1 MEPAILSPATA
12 VRAAR
17 SRPPL
22 LGWIAAGAL
31 LVGSGILAILHFRQ
45 MPPTAHELRATI
57 AAPEGASNI
66 HSIAISP
73 DGRYLAIAAQVNGKR
88 HLWMRTLDALQAQA
102 MPGTDDAGTPSGL
115 PTAAISVFSGRESSR
130 RSPAAADWRNRCAT
144 RRLAPADRGTAKT

>member
-102 MPGTDDAGTPSGL
+102 MPGTDDARYPFWSPDSRYIGFFGQGKLKKIAGGGGL
-115 PTAAISVFSGRESSR
+115 AQPLC
-130 RSPAAADWRNRCAT
+130 D
-144 RRLAPADRGTAKT
+144 APFGAGGS